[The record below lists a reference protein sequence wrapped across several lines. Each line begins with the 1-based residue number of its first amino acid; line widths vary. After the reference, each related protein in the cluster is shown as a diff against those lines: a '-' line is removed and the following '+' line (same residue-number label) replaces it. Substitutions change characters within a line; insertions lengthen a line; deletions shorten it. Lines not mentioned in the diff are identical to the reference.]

1 MNNPS
6 IGIHISVLYH
16 RSYYH
21 YNHNHNYHCLFFPA
35 YIMST
40 NNKDI
45 FTLFDKKAQGSID
58 SSMVGDYLR
67 AIGYNPTNKQVQD
80 LIDSQDNSASN
91 GTFTLDQLEQLIS
104 DNQQLLDST
113 TQSKVEDFIK
123 AFQVFDKDNTGKV
136 TVGDLKYMLT
146 GLGEKL
152 SDDEV
157 EELLKGIDVDSDGG
171 IDYRKFIEDILRQ

>member
-1 MNNPS
+1 
-6 IGIHISVLYH
+6 
-16 RSYYH
+16 
-21 YNHNHNYHCLFFPA
+21 
-35 YIMST
+35 MSS

-58 SSMVGDYLR
+58 RSMVGDYLR
-67 AIGYNPTNKQVQD
+67 AVGYNPTNKQVHD
-80 LIDSQDNSASN
+80 LIESQSN
-91 GTFTLDQLEQLIS
+91 RGNNDTFTLEQLEQLIS

-113 TQSKVEDFIK
+113 TQGKLEDFIK

-157 EELLKGIDVDSDGG
+157 EELLKGIEVDSDGG